1 MTENKILIV
10 EFAHIIKEFGRKHR
24 HIFEE
29 NLTFLNKSMHTIKES
44 VGSSNVKLRF
54 VCI

>member
-1 MTENKILIV
+1 MTDIKILIV
-10 EFAHIIKEFGRKHR
+10 EFAHIIKEFGREHR

-29 NLTFLNKSMHTIKES
+29 NLTFRNKSMHTVKES
-44 VGSSNVKLRF
+44 VGSSDVKLMF